1 MRLLLARILAF
12 LTGILIAILS
22 ILFAY
27 LQNS

>member
-1 MRLLLARILAF
+1 MRLLLARILAI